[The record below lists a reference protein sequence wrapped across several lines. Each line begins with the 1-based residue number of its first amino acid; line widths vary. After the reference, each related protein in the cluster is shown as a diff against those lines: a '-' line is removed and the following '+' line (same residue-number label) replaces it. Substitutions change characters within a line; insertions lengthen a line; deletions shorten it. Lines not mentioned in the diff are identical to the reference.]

1 MTQTSN
7 SSSARLNGTGIGG
20 GVGIGRVHVI
30 GDTFTAPAE
39 TASTLTAEEETSR
52 LQRALDEVKA
62 GLIATGEQVGGE
74 AQDILLATVEIAED
88 PEIFDQAVTA
98 IRGGATA
105 EYAIWQSFNGFIEM
119 IKPLGGYF
127 AERVSDLND
136 LAQRVVRKLTGQDT
150 EQLSFSAD
158 DPIIVIAKDLAPA
171 DTASYSRETVAGMVT
186 VEGGPTSH
194 TAILAGL
201 KGIPALVG
209 AVDAFSAQHGAIA
222 IIDAG
227 AGTLTVSPT
236 EAELEA
242 AREQIRLREERAK
255 DTSPGKLKD
264 GTPVP
269 LLANIGSAADNE
281 TALSLGAEGVGLFR
295 TEFLFLDSQELPSTE
310 LQYEEYRKVLA
321 AFPGKKV
328 VVRLLDA
335 GADKPLAF
343 LPEQHEENPALGL
356 RGIRML
362 RAFEDVL
369 DSQLSALAR
378 ADAETES
385 DLWVMAPMI
394 ADLADTEYFTAKAR
408 AHGLKTVGVMAEIPS
423 SAVMADQIA
432 RDADFISIG
441 TNDLTQYTL
450 AADRM
455 LRTVDGYHDS
465 GHPAVLRLI
474 KMICDGAAA
483 HGKPVSV
490 CGEAAGDPKLA
501 VILVGLGVSSLSM
514 SAHSIADVRAA
525 LAEVTL
531 TEAQEIA
538 AAALA

>member
-1 MTQTSN
+1 MTQTEN
-7 SSSARLNGTGIGG
+7 SSSARLNGTGIGS

-30 GDTFTAPAE
+30 GDTFTAPAD

-52 LQRALDEVKA
+52 LQQALDEVKA
-62 GLIATGEQVGGE
+62 QLIATGEQAGGE
-74 AQDILLATVEIAED
+74 AQEILLATVEIAED

-98 IRGGATA
+98 IKGGATA
-105 EYAIWQSFNGFIEM
+105 EHAIWQSFNGFIEM

-158 DPIIVIAKDLAPA
+158 DPIIVIANDLAPA

-209 AVDAFSAQHGAIA
+209 ATEAFSAQHGALA

-227 AGTLTVSPT
+227 AGTLTLSPT
-236 EAELEA
+236 ETELEA
-242 AREQIRLREERAK
+242 AREQIRIREERAK

-295 TEFLFLDSQELPSTE
+295 TEFLFLDSKELPSTE

-321 AFPGKKV
+321 AFPGQKV

-369 DSQLSALAR
+369 DSQLAALAK

-394 ADLADTEYFTAKAR
+394 ADLADTKYFTAKAR

-423 SAVMADQIA
+423 SAVMADKIA
-432 RDADFISIG
+432 QDADFISIG

-474 KMICDGAAA
+474 KMICDGAAS

-531 TEAQEIA
+531 AEAQQIA
-538 AAALA
+538 AEALS